1 MVTSRAG
8 ETETFLVQ
16 LELQKCV
23 YARDALTKAIYSSL
37 FDWAVRFLNSKLDA
51 DKGGPAAPFIG
62 ILDTL
67 QPLALLL
74 PPTSYHL
81 VLSLTPPTLPAA

>member
-1 MVTSRAG
+1 
-8 ETETFLVQ
+8 VQ